1 MNPWITEQL
10 VRARIDDLRRTAGA
24 DQPTNDLAGRAWR
37 LRGPKR
43 VRMRVRGG
51 GTDTSS

>member
-10 VRARIDDLRRTAGA
+10 AKERIDDLRRTAGM
-24 DQPTNDLAGRAWR
+24 DQSTHDLAGRASR

-43 VRMRVRGG
+43 VRVRVRGG
-51 GTDTSS
+51 GIGTSS